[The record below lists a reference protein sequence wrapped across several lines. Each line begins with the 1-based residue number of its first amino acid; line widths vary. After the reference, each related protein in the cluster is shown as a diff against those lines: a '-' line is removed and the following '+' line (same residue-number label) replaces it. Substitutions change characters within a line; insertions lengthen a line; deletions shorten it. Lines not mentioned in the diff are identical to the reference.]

1 MKTRMTHPNYIHI
14 SELRYIR
21 LHPMEKDVLR
31 ELLSYQ
37 GARRI
42 NPTIKHIAWNTGW
55 SRDSVLRALAY
66 LLDREFIAY
75 EVWHNGHPQR
85 EGRPA
90 NVYSLQVHNIRKAI
104 AEGRAEHDKLF
115 IRHPSGEFS
124 RSQPHNSEFSV
135 PQPPNQ
141 GEFSRSQL
149 PVLLSPSSKIGC
161 QAA

>member
-1 MKTRMTHPNYIHI
+1 MKTRMKDPNYIHI

-21 LHPMEKDVLR
+21 LHAMERDVLR

-42 NPTIKHIAWNTGW
+42 NPTIKHIAWNAGW
-55 SRDSVLRALAY
+55 SERSVLRALTD
-66 LLDREFIAY
+66 LLDRGLIAY

-90 NVYSLQVHNIRKAI
+90 NVYALCVDNIRKAI
-104 AEGRAEHDKLF
+104 REGKAEHDQLF
-115 IRHPSGEFS
+115 TRHPSGEFS
-124 RSQPHNSEFSV
+124 ASQAHNSELSAR
-135 PQPPNQ
+135 QALNW
-141 GEFSRSQL
+141 GEFSASQA
-149 PVLLSPSSKIGC
+149 PILLSSSSKISC